1 MVWQVNDVRRLPS
14 KLVRQIREE
23 GAHVPLGYHAIGEQ
37 LRTRIESGQYE
48 AGGQLP
54 SEDALALEFGVS
66 RQTVNKALLRLR
78 AEGLV
83 RVERGIGTTVREL
96 PVLTSHRIGRQ
107 HAVRREA
114 DQARG
119 AFQAELAE
127 LGYEPRSEVQVTRE
141 RAPSPVMETFGLDDV
156 PEGRSRKGGQPR
168 AGNGHMAV
176 IRSRKMF
183 AGDVPIQLATGYYP
197 ADIAD
202 GTPIE
207 DQDTGPGGAYSRL
220 AELGH
225 APVRFSERIRL
236 RMATEAEAAFLRLD
250 TEQRVYEVERV
261 ARDDH
266 GRAVE
271 VNVIV
276 MPAHQWQLAYEWTAE
291 SR

>member
-1 MVWQVNDVRRLPS
+1 
-14 KLVRQIREE
+14 
-23 GAHVPLGYHAIGEQ
+23 VPLGYHAIGEE
-37 LRTRIESGQYE
+37 LRARIDSGQYE

-54 SEDALALEFGVS
+54 SEDALAREFGVS

-96 PVLTSHRIGRQ
+96 PMLTSHRIGRQ
-107 HAVRREA
+107 DAVRREA
-114 DQARG
+114 GEARG

-127 LGYEPRSEVQVTRE
+127 LGYEPRSDVQVSTE
-141 RAPSPVMETFGLDDV
+141 PAPAAVIEIFGLDDI
-156 PEGRSRKGGQPR
+156 PEGHSRSGGQRR
-168 AGNGHMAV
+168 AKDGHIAV

-183 AGDVPIQLATGYYP
+183 AGDVPVQLATGYYP
-197 ADIAD
+197 ADIAT

-207 DQDTGPGGAYSRL
+207 QQDTGPGGTYSRL

-225 APVRFSERIRL
+225 APVKFSEQIRL
-236 RMATEAEAAFLRLD
+236 RMPSEDEAAFLRLD

-261 ARDDH
+261 AHDDH

-291 SR
+291 GH